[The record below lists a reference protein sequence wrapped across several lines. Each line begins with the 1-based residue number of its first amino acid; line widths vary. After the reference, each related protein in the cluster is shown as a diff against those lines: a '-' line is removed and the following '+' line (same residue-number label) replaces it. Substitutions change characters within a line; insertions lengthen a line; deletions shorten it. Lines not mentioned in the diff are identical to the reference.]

1 MKTLKFAF
9 EINWPVLEFPS
20 EKQMALS
27 FDRLPDERGPGY
39 KLAQGI
45 QSKIV
50 IPISEQIKK
59 LGQKFFEFEALWDWT
74 VSVSNAFGS
83 VISAMCFFIDM
94 YKDLILFFVF
104 YHISRFIMVNKFGE
118 IGGVNLEYIAW

>member
-1 MKTLKFAF
+1 
-9 EINWPVLEFPS
+9 
-20 EKQMALS
+20 MALL
-27 FDRLPDERGPGY
+27 DNRLPGERGPGY

-83 VISAMCFFIDM
+83 VISAMSFFIDM